1 MELSSPPPLPQ
12 QKPVIASDLKS
23 ALFTWKKAFE
33 FYSSLFDFLIYIE

>member
-1 MELSSPPPLPQ
+1 MELRSTLLWLLAA

-33 FYSSLFDFLIYIE
+33 LYSSLFDFLI